1 MALSHFCY
9 FKTHSIIKDK
19 LMRLETERLILRK
32 FEESDVDRLFLLDS
46 NPEVV
51 KYVGTP
57 PSTDI
62 KESEHVIKMIQQ
74 QYKDNGVGRLAV
86 IEKESNLLIGWS
98 GLKFITKEINGY
110 ENIYELGYRFLPE
123 FWGKGYAIES
133 AKASLDFGFNDLNR
147 DIIYACAHHENDGS
161 NHILRKLGFV
171 KTGEF
176 EEPDGLCFWYELE
189 REKYNSK

>member
-1 MALSHFCY
+1 ML
-9 FKTHSIIKDK
+9 
-19 LMRLETERLILRK
+19 LETERLILRK
-32 FEESDVDRLFLLDS
+32 LEDSDAKRLFLLDS

-57 PSTDI
+57 PLTDI
-62 KESEHVIKMIQQ
+62 KESENMIKMIQQ
-74 QYKDNGVGRLAV
+74 QYEDNGVGRLAV
-86 IEKESNLLIGWS
+86 IEKKSNLLIGWS

-110 ENIYELGYRFLPE
+110 NNIYELGYRFIPE

-133 AKASLDFGFNDLNR
+133 AKASLDFGFNDLNQN
-147 DIIYACAHHENDGS
+147 IIYACAHFENEGS
-161 NHILRKLGFV
+161 NHILRKLGFE

-176 EEPDGLCFWYELE
+176 EEPDGLCFWYELK